1 MTVHNEPLL
10 ETVASPDPMTQFEHW
25 FGEARRELQVP
36 EAMALATVGPDSRP
50 SARIVLARA
59 WDERGFVFYTDYR
72 SRKSDEIEVNPRGAL
87 LFYWDP
93 PGRQVRIEGPLGRIS
108 PEESDEYFATR
119 PRGSQIA
126 ARASMQSHLIE
137 SRDALEASVLE
148 VASRFEGSS
157 VPRPPEWGGFRLVPE
172 TMEFWQQRDDRL
184 HDRLRY
190 SRGPGGW
197 RMERLQP

>member
-1 MTVHNEPLL
+1 
-10 ETVASPDPMTQFEHW
+10 MTQFEHW
-25 FGEARRELQVP
+25 FREAQREFRMP
-36 EAMALATVGPDSRP
+36 EAMALATVGPDLKP
-50 SARIVLARA
+50 SARMVLARG

-72 SRKSDEIEVNPRGAL
+72 SRKSSEIETNPRGAL

-93 PGRQVRIEGPLGRIS
+93 PGRQVRIEGSLGRIS
-108 PEESDEYFATR
+108 PEESDGYFATR

-126 ARASMQSHLIE
+126 AHASVQSHLIE
-137 SRDALEASVLE
+137 SRDALEANVLE

-157 VPRPPEWGGFRLVPE
+157 VPRPSEWGGFRLVPE

-190 SRGPGGW
+190 SRGPQGW